1 MVALAYV
8 AGAALL
14 LLAGVVGTEMA
25 VMAVVVCATLATIGF
40 LATYASGANNHVTST
55 LRFVVGGFLAIGI
68 NYLAQYVVSSWSN
81 FKCMMY
87 FLRFKI

>member
-8 AGAALL
+8 AGATLL

-81 FKCMMY
+81 FKCMM
-87 FLRFKI
+87 